1 MTPWLGERP
10 SRTSAASKVGCAVL
24 AALFSIP
31 AVSAAGAQT
40 DEPPSREPAPLWSLL
55 EAGKYQV
62 GLRQL
67 HGTDPGRPFGNGTTP
82 RVLQVLLWYPAT
94 DSGRPTSYE
103 DYFHL
108 AASELASTEPSAEEA
123 AEHLLDVRGMALES
137 GADAFRFDAF
147 LKTRARARL
156 DAKPVK
162 ERFPLVV
169 FSPGFGAPAFQNTVV
184 CEYLASHGFLV
195 AASPSVGPNSRQM
208 PDTTEG
214 LEAQAADIRLA
225 IDTVA
230 RLDIAPPEKVGLFGL
245 SWGGMAV
252 LLQTMNDDTVDA
264 VASLDPTVMVKRGR
278 LLGKRVPGFR
288 PDRLTVPTIFM
299 IAAAKEWKERD
310 VSFFDELG
318 HTESALLR
326 FGDLTH
332 GDFGSIIIQFFVAT
346 KPGHGGR
353 DLDRI
358 GIGYSTMCRYLLA
371 FFSARLKDD
380 SASEAFLMARPDE
393 LGIPEGVVEI
403 QRNTMM
409 VDR

>member
-1 MTPWLGERP
+1 M
-10 SRTSAASKVGCAVL
+10 
-24 AALFSIP
+24 
-31 AVSAAGAQT
+31 
-40 DEPPSREPAPLWSLL
+40 
-55 EAGKYQV
+55 
-62 GLRQL
+62 RQL
-67 HGTDPGRPFGNGTTP
+67 HGTDPGRPFGNRTRP

-108 AASELASTEPSAEEA
+108 AASELSSTEPSAEEA
-123 AEHLLDVRGMALES
+123 AEHLLDVREMALES
-137 GADAFRFDAF
+137 GAEASLFDAF

-156 DAKPVK
+156 DAEPVK
-162 ERFPLVV
+162 KRFPLVV

-195 AASPSVGPNSRQM
+195 AASPSVGPDSRRM
-208 PDTTEG
+208 PDTAEG
-214 LEAQAADIRLA
+214 LEAQAADIRLT

-230 RLDIAPPEKVGLFGL
+230 GLDISPPEKVGLLGF

-252 LLQTMNDDTVDA
+252 LLQAMNDDTVDA
-264 VASLDPTVMVKRGR
+264 VAALDPTVMVNKGR
-278 LLGKRVPGFR
+278 LLGNRVPGFR

-326 FGDLTH
+326 FGDFTH
-332 GDFGSIIIQFFVAT
+332 GDFASIIIQFFVAS

-358 GIGYSTMCRYLLA
+358 RIGYSTMCRYLLA
-371 FFSARLKDD
+371 FFSARLNDN
-380 SASEAFLMARPDE
+380 SASDRFLMARPDE

-403 QRNTMM
+403 QRNERMLA
-409 VDR
+409 R

>member
-1 MTPWLGERP
+1 M
-10 SRTSAASKVGCAVL
+10 
-24 AALFSIP
+24 
-31 AVSAAGAQT
+31 AGAQT
-40 DEPPSREPAPLWSLL
+40 EKPPSRQAAPLWSHL
-55 EAGKYQV
+55 EAGKYEV

-67 HGTDPGRPFGNGTTP
+67 HGTDPGRPFGNGTRP

-94 DSGRPTSYE
+94 ESGRPTSYE

-137 GADAFRFDAF
+137 GADACRFDAF

-156 DAKPVK
+156 GAKPVK

-169 FSPGFGAPAFQNTVV
+169 FSPGSGAPAFQNTVV
-184 CEYLASHGFLV
+184 CEYLTSHGFLV
-195 AASPSVGPNSRQM
+195 AASPSVGPVSRRM
-208 PDTTEG
+208 PGTTEG

-264 VASLDPTVMVKRGR
+264 VAALDPTVMVKRGR

-326 FGDLTH
+326 FGDFTH
-332 GDFGSIIIQFFVAT
+332 GDFASIIVQFFVAT
-346 KPGHGGR
+346 KPGHDGR

-380 SASEAFLMARPDE
+380 SASEEFLMARPDE

-409 VDR
+409 VAR